1 MRVTLT
7 VVEGPH
13 AGRAFVF
20 DQHDTF
26 FVGRSVKAHFS
37 LPKHDRFFSRM
48 HFLVEVNPPLVR
60 VMDLGSRNGTRVND
74 SRVESADLRHGD
86 RIKAGRS
93 VIEISIEEEPS
104 GEQLLPTQPAG

>member
-37 LPKHDRFFSRM
+37 LPKQDRYFSRM

-60 VMDLGSRNGTRVND
+60 VVNPGSRNGTRVND
-74 SRVESADLRHGD
+74 ERVDSADLKHGD
-86 RIKAGRS
+86 RIRAGKS
-93 VIEISIEEEPS
+93 VIEITIHTEP
-104 GEQLLPTQPAG
+104 GE